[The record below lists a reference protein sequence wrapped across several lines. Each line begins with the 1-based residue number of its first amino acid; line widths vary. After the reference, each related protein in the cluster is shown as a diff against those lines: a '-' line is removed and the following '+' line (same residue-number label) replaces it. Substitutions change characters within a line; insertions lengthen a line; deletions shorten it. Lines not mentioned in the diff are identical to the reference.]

1 MYNLIKILFFL
12 KMEENE
18 FKEVGLNPESIGL
31 KDNNNKRKKIL
42 IISGICLCAL
52 AIITAIILIIT
63 LNNKEEE
70 KDTKPKPRS
79 LLDIEKLKKYK
90 TPYYYYNTSLLNE
103 TIDEVLKLA
112 KKHDMKIHFSLKS
125 NFNEKI
131 VKIFAS
137 HPEIGADC
145 VSGGEVNYALNYF
158 KPEDIVFAGIGKTDE
173 EIENAV
179 DKGIFCLNVESFEEL
194 ENLNEI
200 CKKKK
205 KKMNFATRINPNIVA
220 HTHEKIIT
228 GLNENKFGIYLDEM
242 EDIFYDKIKEVYF
255 NKDNKYEYLNFIGL
269 HFHIGSQILN
279 FTDYHPLCTKI
290 DKIIEKLNNLSIAI
304 TYLNLGGGLGVDY
317 DEPAVNPIPDFEGF
331 FNTYLTHIKS
341 LQKISEDFNQN
352 KTIKLHFELG
362 RSMIAQSG
370 YVISKVIYIKEGIEK
385 KFAILDAGMND
396 LIRPAMYDALHQ
408 IERVELNDEQQM
420 YDVVGPICESSD
432 VFAKNYTMD
441 KLQKGDYVLIRSAGA
456 YGESMASRYN
466 FRDLIKGYLDFEF

>member
-1 MYNLIKILFFL
+1 
-12 KMEENE
+12 MEEE
-18 FKEVGLNPESIGL
+18 TYRDVSLNPESLGL
-31 KDNNNKRKKIL
+31 KDDNQNVKKIL
-42 IISGICLCAL
+42 IIAGISVL
-52 AIITAIILIIT
+52 AVAVIATILLVIT
-63 LNNKEEE
+63 LSNKVDEDKE
-70 KDTKPKPRS
+70 KKHKPRS
-79 LLDIEKLKKYK
+79 LLDLEKLEKYK

-103 TIDEVLKLA
+103 TIATALDLA
-112 KKHDMKIHFSLKS
+112 NKHDIKIHFSLKS

-131 VKIFAS
+131 VRIFAS

-145 VSGGEVNYALNYF
+145 VSGGEVGFALKFF

-242 EDIFYDKIKEVYF
+242 EDIFYNKIYEVYN
-255 NKDNKYEYLNFIGL
+255 NKDKYGYLNFIGL

-279 FTDYHPLCTKI
+279 LTDYVPLCKKI
-290 DKIIEKLNNLSIAI
+290 DKIIEKLNNLSIPI

-317 DEPAVNPIPDFEGF
+317 DEPTLNPIPDFEGF
-331 FNTYLTHIKS
+331 FDTYLTHIES
-341 LQKISEDFNQN
+341 LKKISEDFNQN
-352 KTIKLHFELG
+352 KPIKLHFELG

-370 YVISKVIYIKEGIEK
+370 YVISKVNYIKAGIEK

-408 IERVELNDEQQM
+408 IERIELNDEKEM

-466 FRDLIKGYLDFEF
+466 FRNLIQGYLDNEF